1 MNDKK
6 STVTF
11 KIDETSEDISSQN
24 SEDKDEECKKVIYPE
39 EISSDFDTDLDIV
52 PPKKEQKTNAETC
65 IHIYKTAC
73 FNLGN
78 HTPQQKIIDTLDKPM
93 MSLSSRSIGPTAI
106 RPLCLALTENMKIE
120 TLNLDAVDLQ
130 DEGCKYV
137 SEMLLENSSI
147 CRLNISKNGLGPTAA
162 KYLSIAM
169 MQSQFLQQLNLS
181 ENKFDFEAALSLS
194 RAIAKNDRIYNID
207 LSKNGFCSRSGN
219 VLGSAIAENKKL
231 EKLNLSW
238 NEIRGKGAVA
248 VFKGIMVNT
257 SLNSIDLSWNGLGYE
272 GTLSL
277 CEALKRN
284 RTLQTLDISNNRINW
299 KAAEILSRALS
310 KNTTL
315 QVLNIGNNPI
325 TTTGAMDL
333 VEAAETKTSVL
344 KSLDLTDIPVLSETT
359 LLAFV
364 INRQRPF
371 QFTHGDVVHTPDVLG
386 QRFVLQATAM
396 QRLLAYMKRLGIRP
410 VELLRGFDKNVQF
423 DITKDEFIKR
433 LKKCGVHLF
442 KFEMDA
448 LADSIAVHGNI
459 NYKKLVDAVKEE
471 IYGER
476 RLKIKERQQ
485 IKKVKEHHKRILDL
499 NLPTKVV
506 STDDEELIVITKQQG
521 GTQIKKLPS
530 IASTSYHSILSS
542 ASKISISNKEDETLS
557 ARGKKT
563 TGISYSAPLGGT
575 AEKAKNRKKKRR
587 IKKQPNVKSWMSK
600 AAV

>member
-1 MNDKK
+1 MYEKKMNGKI

-11 KIDETSEDISSQN
+11 KIEDVYVNKTSDEASSQN

-39 EISSDFDTDLDIV
+39 EISSDFDTDLDII
-52 PPKKEQKTNAETC
+52 PPEKEQKTNAETC
-65 IHIYKTAC
+65 IHIYKTSC
-73 FNLGN
+73 SNLGN
-78 HTPQQKIIDTLDKPM
+78 YPPQQKIIDTLDKPM
-93 MSLSSRSIGPTAI
+93 MSLSSRSLGPTSI
-106 RPLCLALTENMKIE
+106 RPLCLALTENLKVE
-120 TLNLDAVDLQ
+120 TLNLDGVDLQ
-130 DEGCKYV
+130 EEGCKYV

-147 CRLNISKNGLGPTAA
+147 CRLNISKNGLGPIAA
-162 KYLSIAM
+162 KYLSIAI
-169 MQSQFLQQLNLS
+169 MQSRFLQQLNLS

-194 RAIAKNDRIYNID
+194 RAIAKNDRICNID

-219 VLGSAIAENKKL
+219 VIGSAIAENKKL

-257 SLNSIDLSWNGLGYE
+257 CLKSIDLSWNGLGYE

-284 RTLQTLDISNNRINW
+284 RTLQTIDISNNRINW

-315 QVLNIGNNPI
+315 QMHRYSIQDV
-325 TTTGAMDL
+325 
-333 VEAAETKTSVL
+333 
-344 KSLDLTDIPVLSETT
+344 PVLSETT

-371 QFTHGDVVHTPDVLG
+371 QFLHGDVVHTPDVLG

-410 VELLRGFDKNVQF
+410 VELLRGFDKSVQF
-423 DITKDEFIKR
+423 DITKDEFIQR

-448 LADSIAVHGNI
+448 LANSIAMNGNI
-459 NYKKLVDAVKEE
+459 NYKLVDAVKEE

-476 RLKIKERQQ
+476 RLKIKERQ
-485 IKKVKEHHKRILDL
+485 KVKKIKEQHKRILDL
-499 NLPTKVV
+499 NLPTEVV
-506 STDDEELIVITKQQG
+506 STDDEELIVVTKQQG

-542 ASKISISNKEDETLS
+542 ASKISLSNKEDQIS
-557 ARGKKT
+557 GRGKKAN
-563 TGISYSAPLGGT
+563 GISYSAPLGGIV
-575 AEKAKNRKKKRR
+575 EPAKKRKKKRH
-587 IKKQPNVKSWMSK
+587 IKKQPVVKSWMSK
-600 AAV
+600 VAV

>member
-1 MNDKK
+1 MNDKI

-11 KIDETSEDISSQN
+11 KIEDVYISKTSDDASSQN

-39 EISSDFDTDLDIV
+39 EISSDFDTDLDII
-52 PPKKEQKTNAETC
+52 PPQKEQKTNAETC
-65 IHIYKTAC
+65 IHIYKTSC
-73 FNLGN
+73 SNLGN
-78 HTPQQKIIDTLDKPM
+78 YPPQQKIIDTLDKPM
-93 MSLSSRSIGPTAI
+93 MSLSSRSLGPTPI
-106 RPLCLALTENMKIE
+106 RPLCLALTENLKVE
-120 TLNLDAVDLQ
+120 TLNLDGVDLQ
-130 DEGCKYV
+130 EEGCKYV

-147 CRLNISKNGLGPTAA
+147 CRLNISKNGLGPIAA
-162 KYLSIAM
+162 KYLSIAI
-169 MQSQFLQQLNLS
+169 MQSRFLQQLNLS
-181 ENKFDFEAALSLS
+181 DNKFEFEAALSLS
-194 RAIAKNDRIYNID
+194 RAIAKNDRICNID
-207 LSKNGFCSRSGN
+207 LSKNEFCSRSGN

-257 SLNSIDLSWNGLGYE
+257 CLKSIDLSWNG
-272 GTLSL
+272 
-277 CEALKRN
+277 
-284 RTLQTLDISNNRINW
+284 INW
-299 KAAEILSRALS
+299 KAAEILSMALS

-333 VEAAETKTSVL
+333 VEAAETKTSAL
-344 KSLDLTDIPVLSETT
+344 KLLDLTDVPVLSETT

-371 QFTHGDVVHTPDVLG
+371 QFVHGDVVHTPDVLG

-423 DITKDEFIKR
+423 DITRDEFIKR

-448 LADSIAVHGNI
+448 LADSIAMHGNI

-476 RLKIKERQQ
+476 RLKIKERQK
-485 IKKVKEHHKRILDL
+485 IKKIKEHHKRILDL
-499 NLPTKVV
+499 NLPTEVV
-506 STDDEELIVITKQQG
+506 STDDEELTIVTKQHG

-542 ASKISISNKEDETLS
+542 ASKISLTNHGDQISTG
-557 ARGKKT
+557 RGKKAK
-563 TGISYSAPLGGT
+563 GISYSAPLGGT
-575 AEKAKNRKKKRR
+575 VEQTKKRKKKRR
-587 IKKQPNVKSWMSK
+587 IKKQPAVKSWMSK
-600 AAV
+600 VAV